1 MERRGGFYNLAQSQP
16 LSNLNMV
23 GGFQAVHAN
32 NFFHW
37 NASLAHYFINSV
49 PAFYP
54 KVFSAA
60 GFPVLAV
67 TGLSKLLTAAL
78 LVSCFAD
85 P

>member
-1 MERRGGFYNLAQSQP
+1 MSKHFISSQSQP

-23 GGFQAVHAN
+23 GGFQAVHAD

-37 NASLAHYFINSV
+37 NSGLSHYFINSM

-60 GFPVLAV
+60 GFPALAV
-67 TGLSKLLTAAL
+67 AGFSKLLTAAL
-78 LVSCFAD
+78 LVRCFAD